1 MKMSLIEYEM
11 RFREILKLRPSP
23 QRDAYLLLLM
33 QEIEESFDIPI
44 DDNPIWES
52 ENIEVSTLYKLIRHS
67 RTE

>member
-1 MKMSLIEYEM
+1 MSLIEYEM

>member
-1 MKMSLIEYEM
+1 MPLIEYET
-11 RFREILKLRPSP
+11 RFREILKLPPSIE
-23 QRDAYLLLLM
+23 RDAYLLLLM

-67 RTE
+67 RPE